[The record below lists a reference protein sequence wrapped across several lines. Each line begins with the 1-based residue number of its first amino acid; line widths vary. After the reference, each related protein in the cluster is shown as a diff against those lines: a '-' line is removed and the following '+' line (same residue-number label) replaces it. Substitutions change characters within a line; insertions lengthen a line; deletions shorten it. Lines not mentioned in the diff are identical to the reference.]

1 MKKRNSMIFGKKTEL
16 KNDIELK
23 IITRFPEKWILI
35 DSETSQV
42 YSGNNNLKIGHLMQY
57 FKLFLAFF
65 AKVSYIWHIFVNFF
79 YLDC

>member
-1 MKKRNSMIFGKKTEL
+1 MIFGKKTEL

-42 YSGNNNLKIGHLMQY
+42 YSGNNNLKIGNNWNKIIDKPILKKISDLLKS
-57 FKLFLAFF
+57 FT
-65 AKVSYIWHIFVNFF
+65 
-79 YLDC
+79 

>member
-16 KNDIELK
+16 KNHIELK

-42 YSGNNNLKIGHLMQY
+42 YSGNNNLKMGNNWNKIIDKPILKKISDLLKS
-57 FKLFLAFF
+57 FT
-65 AKVSYIWHIFVNFF
+65 
-79 YLDC
+79 